1 MSAYIELNIKE
12 GMPLV
17 DEAMRYMQSSLAR
30 FKKEKHGV
38 VLIVHGYGSTGKGGA
53 ICKKAR
59 QWLKAQEK
67 SGSFK
72 KVIFGEDFNIFNFDA
87 LDLKA
92 KCPSLEQLF
101 KVCNNGVTVVEL

>member
-1 MSAYIELNIKE
+1 MKYIELNIKE

-17 DEAMRYMQSSLAR
+17 DEAMRYMQASLER
-30 FKKEKHGV
+30 FKKEKYNV

-53 ICKKAR
+53 ICAKAR
-59 QWLKAQEK
+59 QWLKAQVK
-67 SGSFK
+67 NGKFK
-72 KVIFGEDFNIFNFDA
+72 KVIFGEDFNVFNFDA

-92 KCPSLEQLF
+92 KCHSLEQLF